1 MQTVL
6 HGLDQT
12 SGLSMSRCSFG
23 DKQWD
28 WRAMVAVLVLSLVTS
43 PSVSVA
49 QSVQR
54 WALQSE
60 LRLNEEYQGPSAAFT
75 LVSRLAVDGSGSV
88 YVVDG
93 RIQEIRVFDNAGKYL
108 RTIGRSGR
116 GPGEFRGVS
125 SAGFLGDTLWTLDS
139 GLRRLTLFDRDGE
152 VLATRSV
159 QVPSFNAGSMRLNA
173 FPEALINRRV
183 ALATASPA
191 DFMQAASPNQGKVPL
206 LRMTPEGE
214 ITDTLT
220 WLEPQHERFYI
231 PNSAGGAL
239 FGRQKFVRGPLTLF
253 SPSLTTP
260 VIVVDRRDAQ
270 SADRSS
276 YSVVGLNLEG
286 DTAWTTRIAY
296 EPRRS
301 DRAIVD
307 SVLRSAMR
315 SAMRSGLS
323 PDQAEKALYLP
334 EFQPPVTGGF
344 VGADGLIW
352 LRREDDRPNVDY
364 QILDKNGNY
373 IAQLAVPSNVTLR
386 AARNNNV
393 WGVELDEDGVP
404 TVVRYAITAGR

>member
-1 MQTVL
+1 MRFIVRLVHIEKRLLFAPTFHIAFLFWAAAMQP
-6 HGLDQT
+6 Q
-12 SGLSMSRCSFG
+12 
-23 DKQWD
+23 
-28 WRAMVAVLVLSLVTS
+28 
-43 PSVSVA
+43 SVS
-49 QSVQR
+49 R
-54 WALQSE
+54 WSPGPILRISE
-60 LRLNEEYQGPSAAFT
+60 EKEGSHAAFT
-75 LVSRLAVDGSGSV
+75 RISDLIADAEGCVFIVDARL
-88 YVVDG
+88 
-93 RIQEIRVFDNAGKYL
+93 QEIRAFDSAGRYL
-108 RTIGRSGR
+108 RTIGRVGR
-116 GPGEFRGVS
+116 GPGEFTLLQ
-125 SAGFLGDTLWTLDS
+125 SAGFLSDTLWTLDVT
-139 GLRRLTLFDRDGE
+139 LRRLTLFDRDGR

-159 QVPSFNAGSMRLNA
+159 QVPAFSAGNMRLSA
-173 FPEALINRRV
+173 FPAALIDGRV
-183 ALATASPA
+183 TLAIAVPA
-191 DFMQAASPNQGKVPL
+191 DFIQAASNQQWKVPL
-206 LRMTPEGE
+206 LKMTPEGA
-214 ITDTLT
+214 ITDTVT
-220 WLEPQHERFYI
+220 WLDPQHEMFYI
-231 PNSAGGAL
+231 PNNAGGAL